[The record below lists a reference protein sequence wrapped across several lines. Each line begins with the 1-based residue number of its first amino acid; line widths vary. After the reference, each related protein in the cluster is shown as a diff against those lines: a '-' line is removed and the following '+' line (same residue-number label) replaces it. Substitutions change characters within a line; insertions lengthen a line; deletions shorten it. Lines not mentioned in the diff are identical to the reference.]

1 MHSRMGWRARI
12 AAASVSAVLGCD
24 ASGGQRAGPTMDL
37 AADSMGALPNAYRIE
52 VSTRRGLVENSGA
65 AMSVEQPGVWF
76 TINDSGND
84 AVLFALDTTGA
95 DRGAWRI
102 IGALNRD
109 WEALTIGPC
118 MVGDSIVAPGAPPR
132 CLYIGEVGDN
142 GARDRS
148 VIIYRVEEP
157 AAQRRGWTGELR
169 SIALS
174 FVYEGGPRDVE
185 AMYAGP
191 DGTLFLISKR
201 ALKDASG
208 RLRPA
213 LIFALPPSAWRAR
226 GSPATAALV
235 DSLPIIP
242 GTALGRQITDAA
254 RAPDGR
260 TVAVRTYTQLYVF
273 RAVPET
279 GRIVTDIPPTI
290 CSIAQLEER
299 QGEGITWFGD
309 GGAWMLTSEGVN
321 EPLHV
326 VACPAPNV

>member
-1 MHSRMGWRARI
+1 MHSRIGWRLGI
-12 AAASVSAVLGCD
+12 ATASIPALLACD
-24 ASGGQRAGPTMDL
+24 ATSGQREGPTMDL
-37 AADSMGALPNAYRIE
+37 GGDSMGVVPNAYRIE

-65 AMSVEQPGVWF
+65 AMSFAQPGVWF

-102 IGALNRD
+102 TGAQNRD
-109 WEALTIGPC
+109 WEALTFGPC
-118 MVGDSIVAPGAPPR
+118 MSGDSLTAPADPPR

-142 GARDRS
+142 YARYGS

-169 SIALS
+169 STALS

-201 ALKDASG
+201 ELKDARG

-213 LIFALPPSAWRAR
+213 LVFALPPSAW
-226 GSPATAALV
+226 S
-235 DSLPIIP
+235 
-242 GTALGRQITDAA
+242 
-254 RAPDGR
+254 AP
-260 TVAVRTYTQLYVF
+260 
-273 RAVPET
+273 
-279 GRIVTDIPPTI
+279 
-290 CSIAQLEER
+290 
-299 QGEGITWFGD
+299 
-309 GGAWMLTSEGVN
+309 
-321 EPLHV
+321 
-326 VACPAPNV
+326 